1 MRVDSNYYG
10 QVLNSLGSVE
20 QKLQT
25 DLQELSTGR
34 SVNVPSDNPTAAAL
48 EVGNLASTA
57 DAAQYEQ
64 NVSSAQT
71 LMNSANSALE
81 SVVTNLNQAISLG
94 TEAANG
100 TVTAA
105 QQKQTAT
112 TVSGI
117 LSQIVSLAN
126 TSVQGVYLF
135 AGTAS
140 SSAPFALNSDPTTG
154 VTYSGN
160 DQVNSIPTGTGTS
173 VPSNVPGDQIFTSS
187 SGNVI
192 QSLTDLVNALN
203 SNDTSGIASASTAV
217 QSALANVSL
226 QQGNYSSTLSQ
237 LSSDNTYLQS
247 ETVTLQTQQNNLVG
261 ANMAQVISALTQSQT
276 TEQATMEAMAK
287 IMPMSLLNYL
297 Q

>member
-10 QVLNSLGSVE
+10 QVLNSLNNVE
-20 QKLQT
+20 QQQQT
-25 DLQELSTGR
+25 ELQELSTGR

-140 SSAPFALNSDPTTG
+140 GSAPFALNSDPTTG

-187 SGNVI
+187 SGNVM

-203 SNDTSGIASASTAV
+203 SNDTSGIASATTAV

-261 ANMAQVISALTQSQT
+261 ANMAQVISTLTQSQT

>member
-1 MRVDSNYYG
+1 
-10 QVLNSLGSVE
+10 
-20 QKLQT
+20 
-25 DLQELSTGR
+25 
-34 SVNVPSDNPTAAAL
+34 
-48 EVGNLASTA
+48 
-57 DAAQYEQ
+57 
-64 NVSSAQT
+64 
-71 LMNSANSALE
+71 
-81 SVVTNLNQAISLG
+81 
-94 TEAANG
+94 
-100 TVTAA
+100 
-105 QQKQTAT
+105 
-112 TVSGI
+112 
-117 LSQIVSLAN
+117 
-126 TSVQGVYLF
+126 
-135 AGTAS
+135 
-140 SSAPFALNSDPTTG
+140 
-154 VTYSGN
+154 
-160 DQVNSIPTGTGTS
+160 

-187 SGNVI
+187 SGNVM